1 MDIANMQMF
10 ITLKKHDCVDEMNET
25 QYLDEIDH
33 TNAIKHNNEG
43 YHEIK
48 FMDVSG
54 YVGDIQPYG

>member
-1 MDIANMQMF
+1 
-10 ITLKKHDCVDEMNET
+10 
-25 QYLDEIDH
+25 LDEIDH